1 MAAITG
7 FPAQRWSDG
16 STSLRGAESYDGPLG
31 ACALGGHNLGLSAT
45 DIGSSIHASAEVVN
59 RLLLEKGFIGGE
71 PGAYFLT
78 DAGKA
83 FGAAVEKDNGYG
95 GWAYRDWGW
104 NTWDE
109 SVIDELGATPEKI
122 AEMTLALRA
131 ARAAKRATDK
141 IASEQYWAE
150 VMAKQAD
157 KIADLSDSDSGLST
171 GQKVAIAAGVTAVV
185 VVGVV
190 GGVVI
195 YKVVRRRRQRKIER
209 VSRDANE
216 M

>member
-1 MAAITG
+1 MIGVLVQA
-7 FPAQRWSDG
+7 
-16 STSLRGAESYDGPLG
+16 LRGGR
-31 ACALGGHNLGLSAT
+31 NLGLSAT
-45 DIGSSIHASAEVVN
+45 EIGNRIHASAEVVN
-59 RLLLEKGFIGGE
+59 RLLLEKGLIGGE

-78 DAGKA
+78 EAAEA

-95 GWAYRDWGW
+95 GWAYREWGW

-109 SVIDELGATPEKI
+109 SVLGELGATPEKI
-122 AEMTLALRA
+122 AEMTMALRA
-131 ARAAKRATDK
+131 ARAAKRTADK

-157 KIADLSDSDSGLST
+157 KLADLSDSDSGLST
-171 GQKVAIAAGVTAVV
+171 GQKVAIAASVTAVV

-195 YKVVRRRRQRKIER
+195 YKVVQRRRQRKIER
-209 VSRDANE
+209 VARHANE
-216 M
+216 V